1 MRYIADRKDN
11 VMTALARPLATP
23 DTLRRRAM
31 QALTEA
37 IARAL
42 DSASEETLA
51 AIVGAQDPREAL
63 AIAPRDLAPPPP
75 ERLAAER
82 AARARTAGFRAE
94 LAARVGGMY
103 DRAEVAELLGVTPA
117 AIDKQRQRRQI
128 LGVPYGNEIRYPAAQ
143 FRDGAALAGLKPIL
157 DAFGDMNPWGQLQL
171 LAAPL
176 DGFGDAPASVFAV
189 LAGGADAETRA
200 RLAAL
205 VAGWAA

>member
-1 MRYIADRKDN
+1 MA
-11 VMTALARPLATP
+11 TLAQPISAP

-31 QALTEA
+31 QALTDA

-63 AIAPRDLAPPPP
+63 AIAPRDLAPVPP
-75 ERLAAER
+75 ERLVAER

-94 LAARVGGMY
+94 LAERAGGMY
-103 DRAEVAELLGVTPA
+103 GRADVAEALGVTPA

-143 FRDGAALAGLKPIL
+143 FRDGAAVPGLKPIL
-157 DAFGDMNPWGQLQL
+157 DALDDMNPWGQLQL

-176 DGFGDAPASVFAV
+176 DGFGDAPASVFE
-189 LAGGADAETRA
+189 LLGRGADAGTRA
-200 RLAAL
+200 RLAQLA
-205 VAGWAA
+205 AGWAG

>member
-1 MRYIADRKDN
+1 
-11 VMTALARPLATP
+11 MTALAQPIAAP

-51 AIVGAQDPREAL
+51 AIVGAQDAREAL

-82 AARARTAGFRAE
+82 AARARTAAFRAE
-94 LAARVGGMY
+94 LAARAGGMY
-103 DRAEVAELLGVTPA
+103 ARAELAELLGVTPA

-128 LGVPYGNEIRYPAAQ
+128 LGVPYGTETRYPAAQ
-143 FRDGAALAGLKPIL
+143 FRDGGVVPGLKPVL
-157 DAFGDMNPWGQLQL
+157 DALGDMNPWGQLQL
-171 LAAPL
+171 LTAPL
-176 DGFGDAPASVFAV
+176 DGFDAEGTGGAGASI
-189 LAGGADAETRA
+189 LDLLGQGADADTRAALA
-200 RLAAL
+200 RLAA
-205 VAGWAA
+205 GWAA

>member
-1 MRYIADRKDN
+1 
-11 VMTALARPLATP
+11 MTALARPLAAP

-31 QALTEA
+31 QALTDA
-37 IARAL
+37 VARAL

-63 AIAPRDLAPPPP
+63 AIAPRDLAPAPP

-128 LGVPYGNEIRYPAAQ
+128 LGVPYGNELRYPAAQ
-143 FRDGAALAGLKPIL
+143 FRDCAALAGLKPIL
-157 DAFGDMNPWGQLQL
+157 DALADMNPWGQLQL

-176 DGFGDAPASVFAV
+176 DGFGDAPVSV
-189 LAGGADAETRA
+189 LALLAEGADADTRA

-205 VAGWAA
+205 AAGWAA

>member
-1 MRYIADRKDN
+1 
-11 VMTALARPLATP
+11 MTALAHSITP

-37 IARAL
+37 VARAL

-103 DRAEVAELLGVTPA
+103 ARDEVAELLGVTPA

-128 LGVPYGNEIRYPAAQ
+128 LGVPYGNETRYPAAQ
-143 FRDGAALAGLKPIL
+143 FRDGRAVPGLKAVL
-157 DAFGDMNPWGQLQL
+157 DALGDMHPWGQLQL

-176 DGFGDAPASVFAV
+176 DGFGDTPASV
-189 LAGGADAETRA
+189 LDLLGQGADADTRA
-200 RLAAL
+200 RLAQLA
-205 VAGWAA
+205 AGWAA

>member
-1 MRYIADRKDN
+1 MLYIPDRKDIA
-11 VMTALARPLATP
+11 MATLAQPIATP

-37 IARAL
+37 VARAL

-82 AARARTAGFRAE
+82 AARARTAAFRAG
-94 LAARVGGMY
+94 LAERAGGMFA
-103 DRAEVAELLGVTPA
+103 RADVAGLLGVTPA

-128 LGVPYGNEIRYPAAQ
+128 LGVPYGSELRYPAAQ
-143 FRDGAALAGLKPIL
+143 FRDGAPVAGLKPVL
-157 DAFGDMNPWGQLQL
+157 DALADMNPWGQLQL

-176 DGFGDAPASVFAV
+176 EGFGDAPASILDL
-189 LAGGADAETRA
+189 LARGADAGLRA
-200 RLAAL
+200 RLAQLA
-205 VAGWAA
+205 AGWAA

>member
-1 MRYIADRKDN
+1 
-11 VMTALARPLATP
+11 MTALARPLATP

-37 IARAL
+37 VARAL

-51 AIVGAQDPREAL
+51 AIVGAQDAREAL

-82 AARARTAGFRAE
+82 AARARTAAFRAE
-94 LAARVGGMY
+94 LAARAGGMY
-103 DRAEVAELLGVTPA
+103 DRAELAGLLDVTPA

-143 FRDGAALAGLKPIL
+143 FHDGAAVPGLKAVL
-157 DAFGDMNPWGQLQL
+157 DALGDMNPWGQLQL
-171 LAAPL
+171 LVAPL
-176 DGFGDAPASVFAV
+176 EGFGDAPAALLDV
-189 LAGGADAETRA
+189 LADAPDAATRTRA
-200 RLAAL
+200 AAL
-205 VAGWAA
+205 AAGWAG

>member
-1 MRYIADRKDN
+1 
-11 VMTALARPLATP
+11 MTALARPLAAP

-37 IARAL
+37 VARAL

-51 AIVGAQDPREAL
+51 AIVGAQDAREAL

-82 AARARTAGFRAE
+82 AARARTAAFRAE
-94 LAARVGGMY
+94 LAERAGGMY
-103 DRAEVAELLGVTPA
+103 DRAELAELLGVTPA

-128 LGVPYGNEIRYPAAQ
+128 LGVPFGTEIRYPAAQ
-143 FRDGAALAGLKPIL
+143 FRDGAAVPGLKAVL
-157 DAFGDMNPWGQLQL
+157 DALGDMHPWGQLQL
-171 LAAPL
+171 LVAPL
-176 DGFGDAPASVFAV
+176 DGFGDAPAPLLDL
-189 LAGGADAETRA
+189 LATARDAAARA

-205 VAGWAA
+205 AAGWAA

>member
-1 MRYIADRKDN
+1 
-11 VMTALARPLATP
+11 MTALAQSLAP

-37 IARAL
+37 VARAL

-103 DRAEVAELLGVTPA
+103 ARDEVAELLGITPA

-128 LGVPYGNEIRYPAAQ
+128 LGVPYGTETRYPAAQ
-143 FRDGAALAGLKPIL
+143 FRDGAAVPGLKAVL
-157 DAFGDMNPWGQLQL
+157 DALGDMHPWGQLQL

-176 DGFGDAPASVFAV
+176 DGFGEAPASV
-189 LAGGADAETRA
+189 LDLLGQGADADTRA
-200 RLAAL
+200 RLAQLA
-205 VAGWAA
+205 ADWAA

>member
-1 MRYIADRKDN
+1 
-11 VMTALARPLATP
+11 MTALARPIATP

-51 AIVGAQDPREAL
+51 AIVGAQDAREAL

-94 LAARVGGMY
+94 LAARAGGVY
-103 DRAEVAELLGVTPA
+103 ARAEVAELLGVTPA
-117 AIDKQRQRRQI
+117 AIDKARQRRHI
-128 LGVPYGNEIRYPAAQ
+128 LGVPYGTEIRYPAAQ
-143 FRDGAALAGLKPIL
+143 FRDGAAVPGLKPVL
-157 DAFGDMNPWGQLQL
+157 DALGDMHPWGQLQL

-176 DGFGDAPASVFAV
+176 DGFGDEPASVLEL
-189 LAGGADAETRA
+189 LARGVDADTRA
-200 RLAAL
+200 RLAQLA
-205 VAGWAA
+205 AGWAG

>member
-1 MRYIADRKDN
+1 MHIADRKDKP
-11 VMTALARPLATP
+11 MTALARPLAAP

-37 IARAL
+37 VARAL

-51 AIVGAQDPREAL
+51 AIVGAQDAREAL

-82 AARARTAGFRAE
+82 AARARTAAFRAE
-94 LAARVGGMY
+94 LAERAGGMY
-103 DRAEVAELLGVTPA
+103 DRAELAELLGVTPA

-128 LGVPYGNEIRYPAAQ
+128 LGVPFGTEIRYPAAQ
-143 FRDGAALAGLKPIL
+143 FRDGAAVPGLKAVL
-157 DAFGDMNPWGQLQL
+157 DALGDMHPWGQLQL
-171 LAAPL
+171 LVAPL
-176 DGFGDAPASVFAV
+176 DGFGDAPAPLLDL
-189 LAGGADAETRA
+189 LATARDAAARA

-205 VAGWAA
+205 AAGWAA